1 MRLLVCAFLFL
12 SLTVLLAQP
21 VAPIDSRGWVNK
33 GVQEFKSARYQ
44 DAVESFQKAV
54 DLDPNNVAAHLYLG
68 TAWMSQYIPGAES
81 PNNLD
86 IANNAEVEFGH
97 VLQTD
102 PNNTTALSSIASLR
116 YQQAQG
122 MPDLDLKIR
131 KLDESASWYEMLI
144 AADPQN
150 KEAYYTLGVI
160 DWVKWYAG
168 WMHVRADLGMRP
180 EAPGPLPNPARQQL
194 KTEYSSMIEHGI
206 SSLEKALQLDPQYSD
221 AMAYMNLLIRERA
234 DLADSPEQYRSETE
248 LADQWGQ
255 KALDAKKV
263 QAAIHIEAPP
273 PPPPPPQPSV
283 ASVAPQ
289 RIRVGGGVQQ
299 ENLIHKIEPVY
310 PPLAFQA
317 RIQGTVRFTAIIGR
331 DGRIENLQLV
341 SGHPLLVEA
350 AREAV
355 SQWEYRPTLLNGS
368 RVEVVTQVDVNF
380 TLSQ

>member
-1 MRLLVCAFLFL
+1 MRLRVSVILFL
-12 SLTVLLAQP
+12 SLTALLAQP
-21 VAPIDSRGWVNK
+21 VAPIDARGWINK

-81 PNNLD
+81 PVNTD

-122 MPDLDLKIR
+122 MPDLDQKIR
-131 KLDESASWYEMLI
+131 ILDESASWYEMLI

-150 KEAYYTLGVI
+150 KQAYYSLGVI
-160 DWVKWYAG
+160 DWVKWYAPY
-168 WMHVRADLGMRP
+168 MRARTDLGMRR
-180 EAPGPLPNPARQQL
+180 EQPGPLPNPARLEL
-194 KTEYSSMIEHGI
+194 KAQYSSMIEHGI
-206 SSLEKALQLDPQYSD
+206 SSFEKALQLDPQYSD

-248 LADQWGQ
+248 LADQWVQ
-255 KALDAKKV
+255 KALDAKKAQAEV
-263 QAAIHIEAPP
+263 QLAAP

-289 RIRVGGGVQQ
+289 RIRVGARVQ
-299 ENLIHKIEPVY
+299 EANLIRKVDPVY
-310 PPLAFQA
+310 PPLALQA
-317 RIQGTVRFTAIIGR
+317 RIQGTVRFTVIIGR
-331 DGRIENLQLV
+331 DGRIQNLQLV

-355 SQWEYRPTLLNGS
+355 NQWEYRPTLLNGS

>member
-12 SLTVLLAQP
+12 SLTALLAQP
-21 VAPIDSRGWVNK
+21 VAPIDSRGWINK
-33 GVQEFKSARYQ
+33 GVQEVKSARYQ
-44 DAVESFQKAV
+44 DATESFQKAV

-81 PNNLD
+81 PVNTD

-122 MPDLDLKIR
+122 MPDLDQKIR
-131 KLDESASWYEMLI
+131 ILDESASWYEMLI

-150 KEAYYTLGVI
+150 KQAYYSLGVI
-160 DWVKWYAG
+160 DWVKWYAPY
-168 WMHVRADLGMRP
+168 MRARTDLGMRP
-180 EAPGPLPNPARQQL
+180 EQPGPLPNPARQQL

-206 SSLEKALQLDPQYSD
+206 STLEKALQLDPQYSD

-248 LADQWGQ
+248 LADQWVQ
-255 KALDAKKV
+255 KALDAKKA
-263 QAAIHIEAPP
+263 QAQLVEAPP
-273 PPPPPPQPSV
+273 PPPPPRPPNNAV
-283 ASVAPQ
+283 T

-299 ENLIHKIEPVY
+299 ENLIHKIDPVY
-310 PPLAFQA
+310 PPLAYQA

>member
-12 SLTVLLAQP
+12 SLTALLAQP
-21 VAPIDSRGWVNK
+21 VAPIDSRGWINK

-81 PNNLD
+81 PVNTD

-122 MPDLDLKIR
+122 MPDLDQKIR
-131 KLDESASWYEMLI
+131 ILDESASWYEMLI

-150 KEAYYTLGVI
+150 KQAYYSLAVT
-160 DWVKWYAG
+160 DWMKWYAAY
-168 WMHVRADLGMRP
+168 MRTRTDLGMRP
-180 EAPGPLPNPARQQL
+180 EQPGPLPNPARQEL
-194 KTEYSSMIEHGI
+194 KARYSSIIEHGI

-248 LADQWGQ
+248 LADQWVH
-255 KALDAKKV
+255 KALDAKKAL
-263 QAAIHIEAPP
+263 AAEAQMAAPP
-273 PPPPPPQPSV
+273 PPGQG
-283 ASVAPQ
+283 AETPQ
-289 RIRVGGGVQQ
+289 RIRVGGNVQAA
-299 ENLIHKIEPVY
+299 NLIHKVDPVY
-310 PPLAFQA
+310 PPLAYQA
-317 RIQGTVRFTAIIGR
+317 RIQGTVRFTVIIGR
-331 DGRIENLQLV
+331 DGRIQNLQLL

-350 AREAV
+350 ARQAV

-368 RVEVVTQVDVNF
+368 PVEVVTQVDVNF
-380 TLSQ
+380 TLPY

>member
-1 MRLLVCAFLFL
+1 MRLRVSVILFL
-12 SLTVLLAQP
+12 SLTALLAQP
-21 VAPIDSRGWVNK
+21 VAPVDSRGWINK

-44 DAVESFQKAV
+44 DATESFQKAV

-81 PNNLD
+81 PVNTD

-122 MPDLDLKIR
+122 MPDLDQKIR

-150 KEAYYTLGVI
+150 KRAYYSLGVI
-160 DWVKWYAG
+160 DWVKWYAPY
-168 WMHVRADLGMRP
+168 MRARTDLGMRP
-180 EAPGPLPNPARQQL
+180 EQPGPLPNPARQQL

-206 SSLEKALQLDPQYSD
+206 STLEKALQLDPQYSD

-248 LADQWGQ
+248 LADQWVQ
-255 KALDAKKV
+255 KALDAKKAQAQLV
-263 QAAIHIEAPP
+263 QAPP
-273 PPPPPPQPSV
+273 PPPPPRPPNNV
-283 ASVAPQ
+283 VT

-299 ENLIHKIEPVY
+299 ENLIHKIDPVY
-310 PPLAFQA
+310 PPLAYQA

-341 SGHPLLVEA
+341 SGHPLLVQA

-368 RVEVVTQVDVNF
+368 PVEVVTQVDVNF

>member
-1 MRLLVCAFLFL
+1 
-12 SLTVLLAQP
+12 
-21 VAPIDSRGWVNK
+21 
-33 GVQEFKSARYQ
+33 
-44 DAVESFQKAV
+44 
-54 DLDPNNVAAHLYLG
+54 
-68 TAWMSQYIPGAES
+68 
-81 PNNLD
+81 
-86 IANNAEVEFGH
+86 
-97 VLQTD
+97 
-102 PNNTTALSSIASLR
+102 
-116 YQQAQG
+116 
-122 MPDLDLKIR
+122 MPDLDQKIR
-131 KLDESASWYEMLI
+131 ILDESASWYEMLI

-150 KEAYYTLGVI
+150 KRAYYSLGVI
-160 DWVKWYAG
+160 DWVKWYAPY
-168 WMHVRADLGMRP
+168 MRARTDLGMRP
-180 EAPGPLPNPARQQL
+180 EQPGPLPNPARQQL

-206 SSLEKALQLDPQYSD
+206 STLEKALQLDPQYSD

-248 LADQWGQ
+248 LADQWVQ
-255 KALDAKKV
+255 KALDAKKA
-263 QAAIHIEAPP
+263 QAQLVEAPP
-273 PPPPPPQPSV
+273 PPPPPRPPNNAV
-283 ASVAPQ
+283 T

-299 ENLIHKIEPVY
+299 ENLIHKIDPVY
-310 PPLAFQA
+310 PPLAYQA